1 MALNY
6 SLLCTACPP
15 LVSRLLDLGNVRFTV
30 IYFFV
35 LFIVS
40 CTVTGSA
47 KSMTIV
53 AVGRA
58 LTGVANTGIYQLCVD
73 IANLVKE
80 CSRVGFVNIAQELE
94 SRCSSL

>member
-1 MALNY
+1 
-6 SLLCTACPP
+6 
-15 LVSRLLDLGNVRFTV
+15 
-30 IYFFV
+30 
-35 LFIVS
+35 
-40 CTVTGSA
+40 
-47 KSMTIV
+47 MTIV

-80 CSRVGFVNIAQELE
+80 SSRVGFVNIAQELE